1 MIRKIKR
8 FLIIIGVTLS
18 GVFWIACGVQCAD
31 AKTGLLRSSP
41 SMKASKEKGVFC
53 FEMTPSQKKYNLTDS
68 VVFKIKSVWVEYQWK
83 TECVN
88 NIPVLK
94 KILLLFIFFMEK
106 LNLPKGPSAL
116 SAGPIHFAYVGWAF
130 VDIFPESAPTTN
142 ENYFLVYDHPYSFE
156 AESFLNEGITSDRP
170 VCQIDSI
177 PGQIG

>member
-68 VVFKIKSVWVEYQWK
+68 VMFKIKSVWVEYQWK

-94 KILLLFIFFMEK
+94 KTNVLQMVISYDYEKDSLRYLLMEDKVSGKYLGDELSFYYENQDTVCLMLVDDKHNDSVLDSLLFFK
-106 LNLPKGPSAL
+106 K
-116 SAGPIHFAYVGWAF
+116 
-130 VDIFPESAPTTN
+130 
-142 ENYFLVYDHPYSFE
+142 
-156 AESFLNEGITSDRP
+156 
-170 VCQIDSI
+170 
-177 PGQIG
+177 

>member
-18 GVFWIACGVQCAD
+18 GVFWIACSVQCAD

-68 VVFKIKSVWVEYQWK
+68 VEFKIKSVWVEYQWK

-94 KILLLFIFFMEK
+94 KTNVLQMVISYDYEKDSLRYLLMEDKVSGKYLGDELSFYYENQDTVCLMLVDDKHNDSVLDSLLFFK
-106 LNLPKGPSAL
+106 K
-116 SAGPIHFAYVGWAF
+116 
-130 VDIFPESAPTTN
+130 
-142 ENYFLVYDHPYSFE
+142 
-156 AESFLNEGITSDRP
+156 
-170 VCQIDSI
+170 
-177 PGQIG
+177 